1 MTAPRQHA
9 LSDPDPTTAELDTK
23 TFSYEGKTPEDTP
36 SLRSE
41 ELVVGD
47 YGSDRHHAFSDPK
60 VADYWRG
67 VYEKAKYE
75 GRHNFDPDITW
86 SAQEEKKLR
95 RKVR

>member
-1 MTAPRQHA
+1 MAAHRQPSLSEQVAPTAG
-9 LSDPDPTTAELDTK
+9 LDAK
-23 TFSYEGKTPEDTP
+23 TFTYEDNTPEDTP

-47 YGSDRHHAFSDPK
+47 YGSDRHHVFSEPK

-67 VYEKAKYE
+67 VYEKAEYE

-86 SAQEEKKLR
+86 SADEEKKLR
-95 RKVR
+95 WKVS